1 MKTDGLAIPKIF
13 EHLGVNAAV
22 NGRGIYSD
30 LGGSRLSPSV
40 WAAMGDMNQY
50 FVSMA
55 DLLDASGKII
65 ARYLGTEAARVTPGA
80 AASIMLMVAGV
91 MTGNDASRT
100 ELLPRTDGLR
110 DEDRVAAE
118 PSVPLRS
125 SDHHD
130 GGAARP
136 CRG

>member
-1 MKTDGLAIPKIF
+1 VAVKTDGLAIPKIF
-13 EHLGVNAAV
+13 EHLGVNAVV

-65 ARYLGTEAARVTPGA
+65 ARYLGTEAAGGSLHHAHGGGGDDRKRCEPNGTAP
-80 AASIMLMVAGV
+80 S
-91 MTGNDASRT
+91 NR
-100 ELLPRTDGLR
+100 
-110 DEDRVAAE
+110 RVA
-118 PSVPLRS
+118 
-125 SDHHD
+125 
-130 GGAARP
+130 
-136 CRG
+136 